1 MILVTQVAQVI
12 VINHLQRRENWTNMT
27 EDQDRSKMILQN
39 HPIQAAAVHQV
50 QAVKVVQI
58 PQIMTLITNQR
69 KV

>member
-39 HPIQAAAVHQV
+39 HPIQAAAVHPV
-50 QAVKVVQI
+50 QAVQVV
-58 PQIMTLITNQR
+58 
-69 KV
+69 